1 MSLIS
6 VAVLLIRINNYSII
20 VISGNGTIDFPEFL
34 NMMAT
39 KLDDL
44 DSETEIKE
52 TFRLFDKN
60 GDGFISAWEL
70 RLVMAN
76 LGERLTDHEI
86 EEMLREADV
95 DGDGV
100 INYEGR
106 CGVLI
111 GGNWHYCCSEVNI
124 RSLLA

>member
-1 MSLIS
+1 
-6 VAVLLIRINNYSII
+6 
-20 VISGNGTIDFPEFL
+20 
-34 NMMAT
+34 MMAT

-76 LGERLTDHEI
+76 LGGTSHRPRDRGNVER
-86 EEMLREADV
+86 
-95 DGDGV
+95 G
-100 INYEGR
+100 
-106 CGVLI
+106 
-111 GGNWHYCCSEVNI
+111 
-124 RSLLA
+124 